1 MVVPLRLLDCLGLPV
16 PSDFETAVCVG
27 FAAVGGLFF
36 GFVEALHD
44 LRRTGVD

>member
-16 PSDFETAVCVG
+16 PSDFETADCVG
-27 FAAVGGLFF
+27 FVAVAEVFF

-44 LRRTGVD
+44 LRRTVGD